1 MDAWEKQ
8 QTYDIITKEKGAMT
22 ARNGVGW
29 GLRMEAFPEQATTGV
44 GGWGGDGSAQVA
56 AISTD
61 GSVRQAACDEDIIQ

>member
-29 GLRMEAFPEQATTGV
+29 GGEGV
-44 GGWGGDGSAQVA
+44 E
-56 AISTD
+56 D
-61 GSVRQAACDEDIIQ
+61 GSVPRAGNDWGGGVGWGWKRSSSCHQQ